1 MNCRHPRGSARQLQS
16 GAALVVAML
25 VFAICAALVVAMES
39 EFTRFSQRAAN
50 QLLAEQ
56 AYAYLRGAEE
66 LAGLALLADFDQDRE
81 RDAPRDDLGELW
93 AQPAAP
99 YALDDGGWLQGS
111 LIDLQGRFNLNAL
124 ADKPSGESGAASF
137 TAAQAQFIRLL
148 QALGEPAVSQQ
159 EAIMITQA
167 VGDWLDSDANPSPE
181 GAEDDY
187 YFSREPSH
195 RVPNR
200 PMASVSELRAV
211 AYVTPEIYQALAP
224 WVTVWPQAPATL
236 NIHTAPAVLLRTINA
251 DKNLSPL
258 SETDGQSLAEYREAN
273 GFADIDEFLEN
284 AVFGSIQEQM
294 AQTRALLGQSTRYF
308 LLEAEVK
315 VADRNMRLYS
325 VLERRNRQITAI
337 ARASGSL

>member
-1 MNCRHPRGSARQLQS
+1 
-16 GAALVVAML
+16 
-25 VFAICAALVVAMES
+25 
-39 EFTRFSQRAAN
+39 
-50 QLLAEQ
+50 
-56 AYAYLRGAEE
+56 
-66 LAGLALLADFDQDRE
+66 
-81 RDAPRDDLGELW
+81 
-93 AQPAAP
+93 
-99 YALDDGGWLQGS
+99 
-111 LIDLQGRFNLNAL
+111 
-124 ADKPSGESGAASF
+124 
-137 TAAQAQFIRLL
+137 
-148 QALGEPAVSQQ
+148 
-159 EAIMITQA
+159 MITQA

-211 AYVTPEIYQALAP
+211 ANVTPEIYQALAP
-224 WVTVWPQAPATL
+224 WVTVWPQTPTTL

-251 DKNLSPL
+251 DKNLTPL

-273 GFADIDEFLEN
+273 GFTDIDEFLES
-284 AVFGSIQEQM
+284 AVFGAIQEQM
-294 AQTRALLGQSTRYF
+294 AQTRALLGQSSRYF